1 MINPKTNFDPDFTDS
16 TEDEKWKYMR
26 SVSFFIR
33 TVTFDLQKDGYAD
46 IITSNY
52 ESSLVK
58 NWLQE
63 MNSQAYTSLNNTY
76 FVGVDT
82 YPWNDIRPILKCA
95 PPCYTCLESRPDY
108 CLSCWGRDSAPGF
121 RDYFLQ
127 PGVIATC
134 KNRCDDKFTTNGG
147 VAEFKTA

>member
-63 MNSQAYTSLNNTY
+63 MNS
-76 FVGVDT
+76 
-82 YPWNDIRPILKCA
+82 
-95 PPCYTCLESRPDY
+95 
-108 CLSCWGRDSAPGF
+108 
-121 RDYFLQ
+121 
-127 PGVIATC
+127 
-134 KNRCDDKFTTNGG
+134 
-147 VAEFKTA
+147 